1 MDFLFSG
8 DQNTV
13 QGTKQFNLIFFFCP
27 VYLGSKYFA
36 LVAWEHYYGR
46 VNIYVPD
53 YESKPA
59 RSACRADG
67 ADPGRVRGEEASKQ
81 LADGTGR

>member
-1 MDFLFSG
+1 MLDFLFSG

-13 QGTKQFNLIFFFCP
+13 QGAKQFGLIFFFFFCP

-36 LVAWEHYYGR
+36 LVEWEHNYCR
-46 VNIYVPD
+46 VNIYVPN

-59 RSACRADG
+59 RSAC
-67 ADPGRVRGEEASKQ
+67 
-81 LADGTGR
+81 